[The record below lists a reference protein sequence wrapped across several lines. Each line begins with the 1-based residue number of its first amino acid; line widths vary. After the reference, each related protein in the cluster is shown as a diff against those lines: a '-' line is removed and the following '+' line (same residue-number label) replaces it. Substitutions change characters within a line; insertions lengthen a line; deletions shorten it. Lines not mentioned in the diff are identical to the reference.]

1 VARRIIDRLRAKIRA
16 GDYVV
21 PFHAANEL
29 DDDEISILDVENI
42 ILTGEVLERQRDPQT
57 RERKY
62 VIEGATL
69 AGEAACCVVKI
80 GPIGQ
85 VVIITAWVEQGDQP
99 M

>member
-1 VARRIIDRLRAKIRA
+1 MARRIIDRLRDTIRA

-29 DDDEISILDVENI
+29 DDDEISIFDVENI
-42 ILTGEVLERQRDPQT
+42 ILTGAIVERQRDAQT

-62 VIEGATL
+62 VISGDTL
-69 AGEAACCVVKI
+69 DGEAAGCVVKI
-80 GPIGQ
+80 GPTGK
-85 VVIITAWVEQGDQP
+85 VVIITAWVDEDDHA

>member
-1 VARRIIDRLRAKIRA
+1 MARRLIERLRDRIRA
-16 GDYVV
+16 GEYVI

-42 ILTGEVLERQRDPQT
+42 ILTGEVVDTQRDASS

-62 VIEGATL
+62 VVRGQTL
-69 AGEAACCVVKI
+69 DGEAACSVVKI
-80 GPIGQ
+80 GPTGRL
-85 VVIITAWVEQGDQP
+85 VIITAWIDRDDA